1 MQFLTDAIACGLLAG
16 LTWLGLVWMSPD
28 RPIESGKAWVQ
39 GIGAVAIA
47 NILIWLALAIINL
60 RLIPLW
66 AIVFLIVNA
75 AIARLVF
82 PLCDGIKIPT
92 IWALVIHPIAIAGMS
107 VLLGG
112 AVGFL

>member
-1 MQFLTDAIACGLLAG
+1 MQFLTDAIACGFLAS
-16 LTWLGLVWMSPD
+16 LTWLGVVWMSPY
-28 RPIESGKAWVQ
+28 RPIESGKGWVQ
-39 GIGAVAIA
+39 GVGTIAIA
-47 NILIWLALAIINL
+47 NILIWLTLAALNL
-60 RLIPLW
+60 RLIPIW

-82 PLCDGIKIPT
+82 PLCEGIKIPS
-92 IWALVIHPIAIAGMS
+92 IWALVIHPVAIAGMS